1 MSNENHQDREREIRQ
16 RIAGLIQSNAQAPPK
31 KLTDEERQKFHTAA
45 TRLDQLLKSAA
56 AADREA
62 LKTAA
67 ARLDQLLADI
77 DKGKDVTVRFH
88 RRRDP
93 PKQTGSEGPF

>member
-1 MSNENHQDREREIRQ
+1 MSDQSDQDREPEIRE
-16 RIAGLIQSNAQAPPK
+16 RIAGLIQSNTQATPK
-31 KLTDEERQKFHTAA
+31 KLTDEERQTFHTAA

-56 AADREA
+56 DADREA

-77 DKGKDVTVRFH
+77 DKGKDVTARFN
-88 RRRDP
+88 RRRDT
-93 PKQTGSEGPF
+93 QEQGG